1 MVDFSALF
9 DGLKQSAVDL
19 AKEAFEDQ
27 VSSARKDAQAF
38 LDDSREKLERWTKL
52 LVDQQLDKDEF
63 EMLVRSLKTSAKM
76 ELLLQKGIAKIKLDR
91 FVKSLLNLV
100 IDTVFKAIA

>member
-1 MVDFSALF
+1 MADLTALF
-9 DGLKQSAVDL
+9 DGLKSSAVEL
-19 AKEAFEDQ
+19 AKGAFEEEF
-27 VSSARKDAQAF
+27 SAAKKDVQAF

-52 LVDQQLDKDEF
+52 LVDGQLNKDEF

-76 ELLLQKGIAKIKLDR
+76 ELLLQRGIAKIKVDR
-91 FVKSLLNLV
+91 FLKSLLSLV